1 MAAVVAAG
9 AKKAAR
15 KKAAGGAAGARR
27 RPRAQGPDTSSGK
40 ATASDVR
47 QLKAQARLR
56 DNADP
61 YKRAYEAGEA
71 GEPIPEDLAGDPD
84 LEAVHASGAEDAR
97 RQSAGS
103 SASTP
108 STARGS
114 GSGRG
119 PGRGTRL
126 ANDGAG
132 FLLGLVG
139 YALLHNY
146 LRGGVPQAK
155 AWLSAKFLNRVA
167 TSDIA
172 PPVAP
177 ATPARPSTPRR
188 PTPPWAVDRGG
199 RSGQVQR

>member
-27 RPRAQGPDTSSGK
+27 RPRTKGPDTSSGK
-40 ATASDVR
+40 ATKSDVAS
-47 QLKAQARLR
+47 LKERARLR
-56 DNADP
+56 ENADP

-71 GEPIPEDLAGDPD
+71 GEPIPSDLAGDPD
-84 LEAVHASGAEDAR
+84 LEDVYRSAVEDTRRGGAGAS
-97 RQSAGS
+97 S
-103 SASTP
+103 SSP
-108 STARGS
+108 SPGRGS
-114 GSGRG
+114 GSARSTGR
-119 PGRGTRL
+119 PTRL

-132 FLLGLVG
+132 FLLGLFA

-155 AWLSAKFLNRVA
+155 AWLSAKFLNRV
-167 TSDIA
+167 TPGNIA
-172 PPVAP
+172 APVAP
-177 ATPARPSTPRR
+177 ATPSRPSTPTRAAQ
-188 PTPPWAVDRGG
+188 PWAVDRGG